1 MGAKNRFNHEQLNR
15 LGKVSN
21 GELFYGTV
29 VAADPATYNI
39 QVAAQGSNGL
49 QTRSARLLS
58 SVLCF
63 AIGFKLSYIPT
74 VGTTVFCYGT
84 SLSECLI
91 LGMVPPIDIGNNP
104 FSQRTIVG
112 AGDGLKHN
120 SHIQNYG
127 KDLQHTTTHN
137 LGRPTD
143 ILHGELAISN
153 DFGVLLGLFQQLAVL
168 KGSELAQVQ
177 CFLLDDLVR
186 IISHNFQHFHGM
198 GSHSISHDGTSLQLE
213 GGLTHDPKEAMGI
226 PQRETETALP
236 TLKHS
241 GVATVDD
248 KNNFYQP
255 IDGERLE
262 AVERLKYFVG
272 RLGDFV
278 NIMLVAPGA
287 KRRLMDGNPPDE
299 PQKLDKGLLQIKASL
314 DGLFVV
320 RSVKGVVIEKTN
332 WIRVPQRIRTPEDP
346 KGDDGTKLEPPVAE
360 PFVFD
365 NSYIAADQPFLYY
378 LQLRDY
384 LSYLIDGVGYR
395 HFKQRAKDFHVN
407 DDYQAEPGINEIT
420 YVDPVTRTAYLKK
433 TSSMVLMP
441 NGGVSIRDAWGSG
454 LNMEGGNIYIQ
465 PAKDLVL
472 QPMRNLVGKIGGN
485 LSLASR
491 YDIGLSSTEGGV
503 QTRSKKVQYNYSK
516 EGGIVLH
523 TDAKVIGN
531 PGFLPDD
538 VSEPVHYCSG
548 IVLKSAGGGIFANA
562 MYHYSKYTVS
572 SLIESKQNFLLS
584 TNQLVLRSEQVLE
597 LLGEST
603 LLQGVN
609 QVNIYSE
616 GSALLIGREQTVL
629 GKFEQKIGFVRPG
642 TLSVEGLIK
651 DDENTTFFDKM
662 EELIEQYKDIKR
674 EEIVPAYTQQDAK
687 QDAFDGLLFKWPKS
701 EAYGLSPGNATF
713 PQTLTQQE
721 DYDFG
726 IHRLVGWTEE
736 KDNETYPFPGAGLA
750 ESFVS
755 NQTSNL
761 QLVNGEIVNVTKG
774 HTVDKNNALDKTG
787 NVFQAYRVA
796 HINR

>member
-1 MGAKNRFNHEQLNR
+1 MGSNNKFNHEQLNR
-15 LGKVSN
+15 LGKASN
-21 GELFYGTV
+21 GRLFYGTV
-29 VAADPATYNI
+29 VSADPTTYNI
-39 QVAAQGSNGL
+39 LVAPQGNDGT
-49 QTRSARLLS
+49 QKMQARMLS
-58 SVLCF
+58 SMLCF

-74 VGTTVFCYGT
+74 VGTAVFCYAT

-91 LGMVPPIDIGNNP
+91 LGMVPTNDVGSTPP

-112 AGDGLKHN
+112 AGDGLRHAV
-120 SHIQNYG
+120 HTQNYG
-127 KDLQHTTTHN
+127 KDLQHTITQN

-143 ILHGELAISN
+143 MLHGELAISN

-168 KGSELAQVQ
+168 KGSELSQIQ

-226 PQRETETALP
+226 PQRESENALP
-236 TLKHS
+236 TLKHV
-241 GVATVDD
+241 GMADVDD
-248 KNNFYQP
+248 TDNFYQP
-255 IDGERLE
+255 VDGERLE

-287 KRRLMDGNPPDE
+287 KRRLMDGTE
-299 PQKLDKGLLQIKASL
+299 PSDPQDRDKGLLQIKASL

-346 KGDDGTKLEPPVAE
+346 EGDDGAKLEPPSADA
-360 PFVFD
+360 FVFD
-365 NSYIAADQPFLYY
+365 NSYVAADQPFLYY

-384 LSYLIDGVGYR
+384 LSYLVDGVGYR
-395 HFKQRAKDFHVN
+395 NFKQRAKDFHVN
-407 DDYQAEPGINEIT
+407 DDYTAEPGLNEIT
-420 YVDPVTRTAYLKK
+420 YVDPVTKTAYLKK
-433 TSSMVLMP
+433 TSSLVLMP

-503 QTRSKKVQYNYSK
+503 QTRSKKVQYSYSK

-523 TDAKVIGN
+523 TDAEVVGN

-538 VSEPVHYCSG
+538 ASEPIGYCSG
-548 IVLKSAGGGIFANA
+548 IVFKSADGGIFANA
-562 MYHYSKYTVS
+562 KYHYANYTES
-572 SLIESKQNFLLS
+572 SLIDSKQNHLLS
-584 TNQLVLRSEQVLE
+584 TNQLVLRSEKVLE
-597 LLGEST
+597 LLGDTT
-603 LLQGVN
+603 LVQGVN
-609 QVNIYSE
+609 RVNIYSE
-616 GSALLIGREQTVL
+616 KSALMIGREQTLV

-642 TLSVEGLIK
+642 TAYVEGLIK
-651 DDENTTFFDKM
+651 DDETTAFFDKM
-662 EELIEQYKDIKR
+662 DQLIGQYQDIKR
-674 EEIVPAYTQQDAK
+674 EEIVPAYTQQDA
-687 QDAFDGLLFKWPKS
+687 FSGLLFKWPNS
-701 EAYGLSPGNATF
+701 EVYGLAPGDATF
-713 PQTLTQQE
+713 PQTLAQQE
-721 DYDFG
+721 DTDFG
-726 IHRLVGWTEE
+726 IHQFVAWTEVS
-736 KDNETYPFPGAGLA
+736 DNETYPFPGADLA

-761 QLVNGEIVNVTKG
+761 ELVNGEVVNLTG
-774 HTVDKNNALDKTG
+774 DHTVDNTDALDKTG